1 HQLTVIHCGCLHLS
15 LLQGTKIW
23 TFTQFYLQA
32 PLNRKE
38 WHETFLKMVA
48 SASMITFIIYMSC
61 LIIYILLSQIS
72 QYFIVQNIVS
82 SFSFI
87 SLFILTMQTLRS
99 MYHVYYL
106 PLMNSCAHNYQKLI
120 FFCSSFS
127 IALIVLSSFFFNFTQ
142 MLKTYYN

>member
-1 HQLTVIHCGCLHLS
+1 MIL
-15 LLQGTKIW
+15 
-23 TFTQFYLQA
+23 
-32 PLNRKE
+32 LNRRE

-61 LIIYILLSQIS
+61 LIIYYLLSQIS
-72 QYFIVQNIVS
+72 QYFIVQNVII

-106 PLMNSCAHNYQKLI
+106 PLMNSCTQNYQKLI

-127 IALIVLSSFFFNFTQ
+127 IALIVLSAFLLNFSQ
-142 MLKTYYN
+142 ILKDYYNYAA

>member
-1 HQLTVIHCGCLHLS
+1 MIL
-15 LLQGTKIW
+15 
-23 TFTQFYLQA
+23 
-32 PLNRKE
+32 LNRKE

-61 LIIYILLSQIS
+61 LIIYYLLSQIS
-72 QYFIVQNIVS
+72 QYFIVQNVVI

-106 PLMNSCAHNYQKLI
+106 PLMNSCAQNYQKLI

-127 IALIVLSSFFFNFTQ
+127 IALIVLSAFLLNFSQ
-142 MLKTYYN
+142 ILKDYYN

>member
-1 HQLTVIHCGCLHLS
+1 MIR
-15 LLQGTKIW
+15 
-23 TFTQFYLQA
+23 
-32 PLNRKE
+32 LNRKE

-61 LIIYILLSQIS
+61 WIIYFLLAQIS
-72 QYFIVQNIVS
+72 QYNLIQNIVI

-99 MYHVYYL
+99 MYQVYYL
-106 PLMNSCAHNYQKLI
+106 PLMDSCRLNYQKII

-127 IALIVLSSFFFNFTQ
+127 IVLIVVSSFLLNFGK
-142 MLKTYYN
+142 MLKDYYS